1 MHWSVF
7 YLLFFFFQGVV
18 TQPCGL
24 RFLTAHPM
32 AMFIIGLCRL
42 LMFIQTSLNTQ
53 WWNFFFWTL
62 NIITI
67 KYLPEIVFI
76 AFQKVWPHQKH
87 SNKWKPY
94 CCLLLIRQ
102 NKILQILVVLVL
114 AHSGCAAETS
124 TRTEQCTYGIWLHVG
139 DCTNIH
145 CTWRLQTDSSLRYS
159 TSQMHE
165 LRKKRFPPLYNLL
178 AC

>member
-1 MHWSVF
+1 MF
-7 YLLFFFFQGVV
+7 YLLFFFVFSRCSDTTLRLKILNSSSNGNVHHRPLQTFNVYPNFIKYTVV
-18 TQPCGL
+18 E
-24 RFLTAHPM
+24 
-32 AMFIIGLCRL
+32 
-42 LMFIQTSLNTQ
+42 
-53 WWNFFFWTL
+53 FFFLDTL
-62 NIITI
+62 NIIAI

-94 CCLLLIRQ
+94 CCLLLIWQ

-165 LRKKRFPPLYNLL
+165 VCKKRFPPLYNFF
-178 AC
+178 